1 MMMMIIII
9 ITITMEMVMMIMIM
23 LIDAGDD
30 DNDDDDDAR
39 HARRFLLAAATL
51 KHLTAYS
58 LEDWSPSGNFS
69 DHTFT
74 RQTFDA
80 NVSLRDLNDTY
91 LPAFRTAVV
100 EGGAVGVMCVA
111 VARSQRRTTTC
122 RCRCCCYGCACCF

>member
-1 MMMMIIII
+1 MMVMMMMMM
-9 ITITMEMVMMIMIM
+9 TMMTMMMMMMMMMMMTMMTMMMTVMMMM
-23 LIDAGDD
+23 MTVMTVTSPP
-30 DNDDDDDAR
+30 DDAR
-39 HARRFLLAAATL
+39 RARRFLLAAATL

-91 LPAFRTAVV
+91 LPAFRAAVV

-111 VARSQRRTTTC
+111 IARS
-122 RCRCCCYGCACCF
+122 